1 MTSSAKDDHHS
12 GEGHGRLRR
21 PWHEGP
27 AAQAAHG
34 SLLSH
39 DDDELL
45 QTIST
50 IEANEDADARLL
62 EVVQSDRHFF
72 VRQEA
77 AKRIRNKKLLF
88 PYEDDRHVGQILV
101 RHLTRREDLTYLER
115 LVARSQFTEVRTA
128 AQVQL
133 ARLRKKLTRTPSS
146 DGFPANLASETW
158 RIAVLHNDAEIRRM
172 IAESLPPPEFE
183 VSGYEPGLE
192 STQHIATF
200 DPHLVLAD
208 VSDALVN
215 PQLHETIRAQSR
227 YVPLVVLC
235 PPDMTAPLVDVLGR
249 GADEFI
255 LLPIQ
260 PNLLMAK
267 TRALVHFAHRSSS
280 KSERHHLSGAVGP
293 NGILQLFRLCEEHR
307 LTCRLVVTAHD
318 QRRWVDFLDGEM
330 IEAGGS
336 PPVPDEEALAT
347 LLAIRSGTYEI
358 AERRFDEID
367 EISADIVTVPRRL
380 ARLMPDPAA
389 VALLQ
394 NAVPERDAVD
404 ASLFG
409 WAVHFIVEQAWMHL
423 GTTVTAG
430 LLRRTQQEL
439 LERHPLLAV
448 FQIEDNA
455 HVNVDLSRGA
465 RLPHGAVVA
474 VALWMADFLDQ
485 ARRIVTEVDQIKV
498 RQTTALMAD
507 ALDQVGFYAAYEVAT
522 NHLESLKV

>member
-1 MTSSAKDDHHS
+1 MSSTKDDPQRSVRHES
-12 GEGHGRLRR
+12 VRR
-21 PWHEGP
+21 PWTEGP
-27 AAQAAHG
+27 APQAPHG
-34 SLLSH
+34 SFLTL

-45 QTIST
+45 QRIGV
-50 IEANEDADARLL
+50 IEAHEDADARLL

-133 ARLRKKLTRTPSS
+133 ARLRKKLTRTPAI
-146 DGFPANLASETW
+146 DGFPVAALSSETW
-158 RIAVLHNDAEIRRM
+158 RVAVLHQDPELRRLVADA
-172 IAESLPPPEFE
+172 LPRPEFE

-192 STQHIATF
+192 STQAIATF
-200 DPHLVLAD
+200 DPHLVLSD
-208 VSDALVN
+208 VQDALAN

-235 PPDMTAPLVDVLGR
+235 PADMTAPLVDVLGR

-260 PNLLMAK
+260 PNLLTAK

-280 KSERHHLSGAVGP
+280 KAERHHLSGAVGP
-293 NGILQLFRLCEEHR
+293 NGVLQLFRLCEEHR
-307 LTCRLVVTAHD
+307 LTCRLVVTTQD

-358 AERRFDEID
+358 AERRFDEIE
-367 EISADIVTVPRRL
+367 EITEAAPAPRRI
-380 ARLMPDPAA
+380 ARLMPDPSA
-389 VALLQ
+389 VAMLHE
-394 NAVPERDAVD
+394 AVPERDAVD

-439 LERHPLLAV
+439 VERHPLLRA

-474 VALWMADFLDQ
+474 VALWMADFLTE
-485 ARRIVTEVDQIKV
+485 ARRIVADCEQIKV
-498 RQTTALMAD
+498 RQTTVLMAD
-507 ALDQVGFYAAYEVAT
+507 ALDQVGFYAAYEVAST
-522 NHLESLKV
+522 HLDRLKV